1 MTGGRATWTN
11 WVGNQSFVADL
22 ATPRSEGEVVEH
34 VRAAIAAGKGIRA
47 AGTGHSCTPVV
58 QSDTVLATTGLR
70 GITHVDAARRYVTAL
85 AGTTVGEFGEPLWTA
100 GLAFANQ
107 GDIDTQAIAGA
118 IATGTHGSGN
128 ALPSFSATLR
138 ACRLVDG
145 RGEVVEIDDTQPE
158 RLRAA
163 QVAIGML
170 GVMTSVTVEVVPAYR
185 LAERIEHWRFAE
197 VRERWDE
204 LFATHRHFS
213 FFWLPSE
220 ASAELYGLATPAG
233 SRMTDTCYVRVYDE
247 AGDALADQGDIDT
260 QAIAGAIATGTHGS
274 GNELP
279 SLSATLRACRL
290 VDGRGELVEIDE
302 TQPELLR
309 AAQVSLGLLGVMTS
323 LTIEV
328 VPAYRLAERIEH
340 WPLSDVLERWD
351 ELFAA
356 HRHFSFFWL
365 PSEQSAVL
373 YGLAT
378 PAGRRMTDTC
388 YVKVYDEAGEDV
400 PDDATANRRVDRSYR
415 IYPAEFE
422 ANFHELEYFV
432 PRARG
437 REAVEAMRELM
448 LASQPDA
455 VFPMEVRSTAADEAF
470 LSSNC
475 GTPTTVISVS
485 GTPGTDYWP
494 YLRAVDRL
502 LGSYG
507 ARVHWGKLHFLTPA
521 QLAERYPE
529 SARFIAIRREFDPG
543 GVFLNDHLRVLF
555 A

>member
-1 MTGGRATWTN
+1 MLAAGGERTTWTN
-11 WVGNQSFVADL
+11 WAGNQAFTAGVV
-22 ATPRSEGEVVEH
+22 TPAGEDEVVERVRRAVANGRG
-34 VRAAIAAGKGIRA
+34 VRAAGA
-47 AGTGHSCTPVV
+47 GHSFTPLIETGG
-58 QSDTVLATTGLR
+58 TVLDLR
-70 GITHVDAARRYVTAL
+70 RMSGVTHIDTARRRVTAL
-85 AGTTVGEFGEPLWTA
+85 PGTPVGAFGDPLWAA
-100 GLAFANQ
+100 GLALANQ

-128 ALPSFSATLR
+128 DLPSFSATLR

-145 RGEVVEIDDTQPE
+145 RGEIT
-158 RLRAA
+158 
-163 QVAIGML
+163 
-170 GVMTSVTVEVVPAYR
+170 
-185 LAERIEHWRFAE
+185 
-197 VRERWDE
+197 
-204 LFATHRHFS
+204 
-213 FFWLPSE
+213 
-220 ASAELYGLATPAG
+220 
-233 SRMTDTCYVRVYDE
+233 
-247 AGDALADQGDIDT
+247 
-260 QAIAGAIATGTHGS
+260 
-274 GNELP
+274 
-279 SLSATLRACRL
+279 
-290 VDGRGELVEIDE
+290 EIDE

-323 LTIEV
+323 LTIDV

-365 PSEQSAVL
+365 PSEQSAAL

-388 YVKVYDEAGEDV
+388 YVKVYDEAGDDV

-415 IYPAEFE
+415 IYPAAFE

-432 PRARG
+432 PRERG
-437 REAVEAMRELM
+437 RAAVEALRELM

-455 VFPMEVRSTAADEAF
+455 VFPMEVRSTAADEAY

-475 GTPTTVISVS
+475 GSPTTVISVS
-485 GTPGTDYWP
+485 GMPGSDYWP

-502 LGSYG
+502 LGEFG
-507 ARVHWGKLHFLTPA
+507 ARVHWGKLHFLTPE
-521 QLAERYPE
+521 QLAERYPG
-529 SARFIAIRREFDPG
+529 SARFIAIRRELDPG
-543 GVFLNDHLRVLF
+543 GVFLNDHLRPLF

>member
-1 MTGGRATWTN
+1 MPTAGGPRRTWTN
-11 WVGNQSFVADL
+11 WFGNQSFSAGVV
-22 ATPRSEGEVVEH
+22 TPAGEDEVVEH
-34 VRAAIAAGKGIRA
+34 VRRAIASGSGVRA
-47 AGTGHSCTPVV
+47 AGAGHSVTPVIET
-58 QSDTVLATTGLR
+58 SGTVLEMSRMTGV
-70 GITHVDAARRYVTAL
+70 THIDAARRRVTAL
-85 AGTTVGEFGEPLWTA
+85 PGTSVGAFGDPLWAA
-100 GLAFANQ
+100 GL
-107 GDIDTQAIAGA
+107 
-118 IATGTHGSGN
+118 
-128 ALPSFSATLR
+128 
-138 ACRLVDG
+138 
-145 RGEVVEIDDTQPE
+145 
-158 RLRAA
+158 
-163 QVAIGML
+163 
-170 GVMTSVTVEVVPAYR
+170 
-185 LAERIEHWRFAE
+185 
-197 VRERWDE
+197 
-204 LFATHRHFS
+204 
-213 FFWLPSE
+213 
-220 ASAELYGLATPAG
+220 
-233 SRMTDTCYVRVYDE
+233 
-247 AGDALADQGDIDT
+247 ALADQGDIDT